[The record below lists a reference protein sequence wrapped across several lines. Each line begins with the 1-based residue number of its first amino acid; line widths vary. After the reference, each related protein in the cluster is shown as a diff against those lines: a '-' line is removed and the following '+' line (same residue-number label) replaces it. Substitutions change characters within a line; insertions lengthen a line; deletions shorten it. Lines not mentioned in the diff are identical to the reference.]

1 MIAAPYGETIMPS
14 LPADQPATIAD
25 VARLARVSS
34 PTVSRVLTG
43 AARVSP
49 EKTERV
55 LRAIE
60 ELGYRPNATARALV
74 NGRSRVIAV
83 LAGDTSRYGYAETI
97 RGIEVSARAS
107 GFLVSIAVIDSTDS
121 EEVIAAVDAALQQ
134 AVAGVVVLKF
144 DPQGVAALQAV
155 PQRLPTVAVSGEIA
169 GGVPQAVI
177 DEASGSAALT
187 RHLLGLGHRTVHYV
201 RVPPSGKE
209 DGRTTGWREALAQ
222 AGVDIPT
229 IHDATWDPASGRA
242 IGRELAHEGV
252 TAVLCGND
260 EIAMGVIRGL
270 ADEGAAVPRDVSVAG
285 FDDHPIAQMFSPSLT
300 TARQDFA
307 GLGARAFGQLESLMA
322 DGEAEAL
329 TSDEAVI
336 TIRES
341 TGRVPQL

>member
-121 EEVIAAVDAALQQ
+121 EEVIAAVDAAVQQ
-134 AVAGVVVLKF
+134 AVPGSRSSSSTRKEWPRSKQSRSAY
-144 DPQGVAALQAV
+144 PQSPCRERSPEVC
-155 PQRLPTVAVSGEIA
+155 RRRS
-169 GGVPQAVI
+169 
-177 DEASGSAALT
+177 ST
-187 RHLLGLGHRTVHYV
+187 RH
-201 RVPPSGKE
+201 
-209 DGRTTGWREALAQ
+209 
-222 AGVDIPT
+222 
-229 IHDATWDPASGRA
+229 
-242 IGRELAHEGV
+242 
-252 TAVLCGND
+252 
-260 EIAMGVIRGL
+260 RG
-270 ADEGAAVPRDVSVAG
+270 PR
-285 FDDHPIAQMFSPSLT
+285 P
-300 TARQDFA
+300 
-307 GLGARAFGQLESLMA
+307 
-322 DGEAEAL
+322 
-329 TSDEAVI
+329 
-336 TIRES
+336 
-341 TGRVPQL
+341 